1 MLRALLVST
10 PLWAI
15 MLVTIT
21 LLLLAIEL
29 GFRTGGYRK
38 DKRNKEG
45 NSQVISLTGA
55 HLGLLAFILAF
66 SFSMSAGH
74 FGKRKELVLEEVNA
88 IETAHL
94 RAELVGEPHRT
105 QIKTLLADYTVARA
119 ASQNA
124 DATTIARFI
133 SDSEAIQAN
142 IWTVVE
148 QLSQKDKVTVMD
160 SLLVQAINE
169 VLDLHND
176 RIYAGL
182 NSRIPINIWAAL
194 YVILILSMT
203 GMGFSMG
210 LSGNRSPVSSMSL
223 ALSFSMVMFVIAD
236 LDRPTS
242 GLVQTDQSLMIKL
255 SKQLNPS

>member
-1 MLRALLVST
+1 MLRAFLFST

-38 DKRNKEG
+38 DKRNNEG
-45 NSQVISLTGA
+45 NSQVISMTGA

-142 IWTVVE
+142 IWTVIE
-148 QLSQKDKVTVMD
+148 QLSQKDNVTVMD
-160 SLLVQAINE
+160 S
-169 VLDLHND
+169 
-176 RIYAGL
+176 
-182 NSRIPINIWAAL
+182 
-194 YVILILSMT
+194 
-203 GMGFSMG
+203 
-210 LSGNRSPVSSMSL
+210 
-223 ALSFSMVMFVIAD
+223 
-236 LDRPTS
+236 
-242 GLVQTDQSLMIKL
+242 KL
-255 SKQLNPS
+255 PFI